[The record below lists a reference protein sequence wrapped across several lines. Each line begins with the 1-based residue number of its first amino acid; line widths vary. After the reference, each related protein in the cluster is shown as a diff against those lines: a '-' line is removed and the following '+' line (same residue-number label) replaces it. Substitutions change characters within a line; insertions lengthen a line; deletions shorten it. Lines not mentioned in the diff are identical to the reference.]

1 MTAYT
6 RDGSWKSS
14 EQLQIDIK
22 AAVDDVEEK
31 LAKIE
36 FLINP
41 LQADHQ
47 TPYGFHTIGFTKV
60 MLPELYVSGMT
71 VNDLGFRALYP
82 FLKAL
87 FTYLS
92 INGAAMHPSGE
103 VCKVINEQLEI
114 AELGHF
120 FQARPVDP
128 ERLLYGQA
136 LVLRYWA
143 DRKEIRDDVQA
154 IQIVWRESTD
164 QEFPVVSGM
173 GQLLLDYVPFG
184 TSCPTPLVGIQHAST
199 ASI

>member
-14 EQLQIDIK
+14 EQLKIDVK
-22 AAVDDVEEK
+22 AAVDDVEDK

-60 MLPELYVSGMT
+60 MLPELYVSGMA
-71 VNDLGFRALYP
+71 VNDIGFRALYP

-103 VCKVINEQLEI
+103 VCKVINEQLELADI
-114 AELGHF
+114 GDF
-120 FQARPVDP
+120 FQARPVDA

-143 DRKEIRDDVQA
+143 DKNDLRDDVQA
-154 IQIVWRESTD
+154 IQIVWRDSTD
-164 QEFPVVSGM
+164 QEWPVVSTP
-173 GQLLLDYVPFG
+173 GQLLLDYVPYG
-184 TSCPTPLVGIQHAST
+184 TPCPTPLLGIQNAS
-199 ASI
+199 AAQV